1 MRRRAFITMLG
12 GAAAT
17 WPGVAGAQPLRRI
30 GILWAGPPPERATDS
45 KDRISAFK
53 LGLAQLGWTEN
64 GNIRIDMR
72 FASGNAAN
80 LPTLAREL
88 VASAPE
94 VILVDALSTLAVLYQ
109 TSRTIPIVF
118 VNAVDP
124 VAAGLVSSMARPDTN
139 ITGFTSVEPATSG
152 KWLEL
157 LKEAAPN
164 VSAALIVFSSTTPA
178 AALRLPAIEAVAHSI
193 NVRLAKV
200 DVRNDGDIEQGID
213 TFASE
218 QNGGIIV
225 LPSPI
230 THARRE
236 VIIARASKQRL
247 PAVYPDRV
255 YVESGGLMSYAA
267 DVVDQ
272 CKQAAGYV
280 DRLLKGTKPGN
291 LPIQQPTKFQL
302 ALNLRAAKAIG
313 LELPWFLQQRADEV
327 IE

>member
-1 MRRRAFITMLG
+1 MSTRREFMVLT
-12 GAAAT
+12 GAAAV
-17 WPGVAGAQPLRRI
+17 WPAVVGAQSLRRI
-30 GILWAGPPPERATDS
+30 GILWAQSESTTDS

-53 LGLAQLGWTEN
+53 LGLAQLGWIEN
-64 GNIRIDMR
+64 RNIRIDMR
-72 FASGNAAN
+72 SASGNAAN
-80 LPTLAREL
+80 LPTLAKEL
-88 VASAPE
+88 VALAPE
-94 VILVDALSTLAVLYQ
+94 VILVSALSTLAVAYQ
-109 TSRTIPIVF
+109 ASRTIPIVF
-118 VNAVDP
+118 VNTVDP

-164 VSAALIVFSSTTPA
+164 LSAALIVFSSATPA
-178 AALRLPAIEAVAHSI
+178 AALRLPAIDAVAHST
-193 NVRLAKV
+193 NVRLNKLEV
-200 DVRNDGDIEQGID
+200 RSDVDIEQGID
-213 TFASE
+213 AFARE
-218 QNGGIIV
+218 RNGGIIV

-230 THARRE
+230 TQARRE
-236 VIIARASKQRL
+236 LIIARANQQRI
-247 PAVYPDRV
+247 PAIYPDRV

-272 CKQAAGYV
+272 CRQAAGYV
-280 DRLLKGTKPGN
+280 DKIMKGAKPGD

-302 ALNLRAAKAIG
+302 AINLRTAKAME